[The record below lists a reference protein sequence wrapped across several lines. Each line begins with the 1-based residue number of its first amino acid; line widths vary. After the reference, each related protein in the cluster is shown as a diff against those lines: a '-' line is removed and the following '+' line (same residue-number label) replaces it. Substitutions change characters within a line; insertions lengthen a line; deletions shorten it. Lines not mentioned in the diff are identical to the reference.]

1 MADVA
6 GLGTAAATLTREEP
20 MYRRIS
26 VPIDDSIESEQAL
39 SLATTIARRADC
51 PIDLVHIVV
60 PPVAGSELYGAAVLR
75 ESDVH
80 AMRVD
85 ATARLE
91 QLARTISESGV
102 RATPVLHDGTVPQ
115 RLAEHFR
122 ESGTDLVVM
131 TTHDRNRLEHLLLGS
146 ISGWVVR
153 RVHVPVL
160 LVHARPHEP
169 ASAQPARIAHVLVP
183 LDGSAFG
190 EEVLPHAAA
199 MAELMGARLTLL
211 TVALPVDA
219 DVSVVVP
226 PVVGALAFATP
237 VPGPGGAGMSP
248 EALERVADRLRGQR
262 LDVRATVVTDEQPAR
277 AIAAHAAAHD
287 VDLIAMTTHGRG
299 AFGD

>member
-6 GLGTAAATLTREEP
+6 ELGTVDATLTPEEP

-60 PPVAGSELYGAAVLR
+60 PPVAGSESELYGGAALR
-75 ESDVH
+75 ESDVR
-80 AMRVD
+80 AMREA

-91 QLARTISESGV
+91 QLARTIEESGV

-153 RVHVPVL
+153 RVHMPVL

-169 ASAQPARIAHVLVP
+169 ASAQPARIEHVLMP

-190 EEVLPHAAA
+190 EEVLPHAAS
-199 MAELMGARLTLL
+199 MAEVMGARLTLL
-211 TVALPVDA
+211 TVARP
-219 DVSVVVP
+219 
-226 PVVGALAFATP
+226 VGA
-237 VPGPGGAGMSP
+237 AG
-248 EALERVADRLRGQR
+248 
-262 LDVRATVVTDEQPAR
+262 
-277 AIAAHAAAHD
+277 
-287 VDLIAMTTHGRG
+287 
-299 AFGD
+299 